1 MCRGRRQ
8 LNLAQ
13 KYGDMMAS
21 QILRGTDGRVGF
33 VELFFDLVFVFAITQ
48 ISHNLLSHYTAQGLV
63 ETAIM
68 FQAIWMVWIYTT
80 WVLNLLD
87 PNAVAVRALLF
98 AMMLGGVFVSM
109 AVPQAFGARG
119 WVFALAYVGMQLG
132 RTVFFLVMI
141 WDNPATRLA
150 YGRILIWFGLSAIFW
165 IAGGFA
171 SVESRTWLWLI
182 AIGIEFSSGLV
193 GFFVPRL
200 GRAVSTDWNVLG
212 GHMAERCGLF
222 VIICLGESLLVSGGT
237 FAKMVWTPGGIA
249 AFLAAVAGA
258 IGMWWVYFHIGYTR
272 AVDLIERSGNPGRL
286 ARVAYSYCHIPIVA
300 GIVVSAVGSERAIA
314 HPGDAG
320 VLVEAAS
327 VIGGVALFLIGNGLF
342 KWATSARFFPLS
354 HIAGLVLCI
363 LVTFVGPYTSLL
375 VLNAAAAVI
384 LGIVAVWEHLSYDP
398 DSVVP

>member
-1 MCRGRRQ
+1 
-8 LNLAQ
+8 
-13 KYGDMMAS
+13 MAS

-48 ISHNLLSHYTAQGLV
+48 ISHNLLYHYTAQGLV

-141 WDNPATRLA
+141 WDNPTTRLA
-150 YGRILIWFGLSAIFW
+150 YGRVLVWFGVSAMFW

-171 SVESRTWLWLI
+171 PVESRAWLWLI
-182 AIGIEFSSGLV
+182 AIGIEFASALV

-222 VIICLGESLLVSGGT
+222 VIICLGESLLVSGAT
-237 FAKMVWTPGGIA
+237 FAGMVWTSGGIA

-342 KWATSARFFPLS
+342 KWTTSARFFPLS

-398 DSVVP
+398 ESIVP